1 MTRLLGAF
9 GIYIRM
15 IKTLLL
21 RQVSAFRARFHQ
33 LTNFSRIASQAA
45 TDTVKQATNTAKP
58 SKREDYF
65 RVAGLLVSKA
75 FVLRVVVVTAAVVM
89 LAVFVV
95 WPFVLSRF
103 LTARFWR
110 EDKRVSGWTGQVI
123 VYADRKKSIPLY
135 AGRLEKGR
143 LQGRGEE
150 YDENGILAY
159 RGDFVDGARTGTGSC
174 WRENVLIYEGE
185 LTNGV
190 YQGHGQLH
198 MEDGGTYTGQFENG
212 VFQGTGRLTYLGIRR
227 YEGSFEKNRP
237 EGQGRSYNAAGR
249 LIYEGDYAAGEY
261 SGTGAYYPAE
271 GEKLEAEFQAG
282 VPVGSVRWF
291 RNGQLYYEGE
301 WADGRP
307 SGLGKLYDRAGRVV
321 YQGRF
326 ALGTIDGA
334 SLLGLTAEELRG
346 MLDEKHTVSVVDPQG
361 GFRLTDAELGLTAQ
375 CSLRTEE
382 QESRVLRVSLA
393 APDEEDSWLRLLP
406 GQDLVLGWPEDA
418 ETSRV
423 DRLTGSGGHMRRYRE
438 ITANVSGA
446 EVKAYFPAEE
456 AVSVRI
462 VWTAPDR
469 AAELPADPFLPPQE
483 GAVDSPAAAGTAAGD
498 GAGAADSPA
507 GDMAALLDALD
518 TMQDAGIVR
527 LNAEKNPYY
536 GDADPAEAIT
546 QSASPE
552 AAGSLLDAMTDYWL
566 LAQRQEAA
574 EKQLLRCNALLD
586 TARQEAALGMDRETA
601 VAALEERQI
610 LLSAEIES
618 CITSRKELS
627 LLAEGQ
633 AALEKYDLSQVPAL
647 FDPGSLD
654 VEQLA
659 LVSAAYRQMRTGKDA
674 EGIENEVKSMLLT
687 LQDDWTAVQTQKKL
701 CELALASLR
710 RVAGSFSLGVAS
722 REDWYAALDASS
734 SADIACKTA
743 VAAFEKH
750 ANQLNQ
756 AAAGWLSRNCGWHAE
771 ELRPV
776 YLNLLAELDE
786 TTRALLEEQAQA
798 EREAQE
804 QALREAIE
812 QAREEAESAAADGEQ
827 DEGKAAESAGTETE
841 GAESAEAEDSAGEN
855 AGAEAE
861 AGEAEEAKGPP
872 ETEARAGVEDAE
884 AAQAE
889 TEDEGK

>member
-9 GIYIRM
+9 GIYMRM
-15 IKTLLL
+15 LRTLLL
-21 RQVSAFRARFHQ
+21 RQVSALRARFHQ
-33 LTNFSRIASQAA
+33 VTNFSRIASQAA

-65 RVAGLLVSKA
+65 RIAGLLVSKA
-75 FVLRVVVVTAAVVM
+75 FALRIVVVTAAVVM

-103 LTARFWR
+103 LTARFWQ
-110 EDKRVSGWTGQVI
+110 EDRRVSGWTGQVV
-123 VYADRKKSIPLY
+123 VYADRKKSVPRY

-143 LQGRGEE
+143 LQGKGEE

-159 RGDFVDGARTGTGSC
+159 RGDFTDGARTGSGSC
-174 WRENVLIYEGE
+174 WRENVLVYEGE

-190 YQGHGQLH
+190 YQGQGRLYL
-198 MEDGGTYTGQFENG
+198 EDGQVYTGQFENG
-212 VFQGTGRLTYLGIRR
+212 VFQGAGRLSYEGVRR
-227 YEGSFEKNRP
+227 YEGSFEKNLP
-237 EGQGRSYNAAGR
+237 EGQGRSYDSTGR
-249 LIYEGDYAAGEY
+249 LIYEGGYAAGAY
-261 SGTGAYYPAE
+261 SGAGIYYPGE
-271 GEKLEAEFQAG
+271 GEKLEAEFRAG
-282 VPVGSVRWF
+282 TPVGSVRWS

-307 SGLGKLYDRAGRVV
+307 SGLGTLYDRAGRAV
-321 YQGRF
+321 YEGRF
-326 ALGTIDGA
+326 ALGTIDGP
-334 SLLGLTAEELRG
+334 SLLGLTAEELRA

-361 GFRLTDAELGLTAQ
+361 GFRLTDAELGLTAR

-423 DRLTGSGGHMRRYRE
+423 DRLTGSGEQVRRYRE
-438 ITANVSGA
+438 ITADVSGA
-446 EVKAYFPAEE
+446 EVKVYFPAGET
-456 AVSVRI
+456 VSVRI

-469 AAELPADPFLPPQE
+469 AAELPADPFLPPAE
-483 GAVDSPAAAGTAAGD
+483 GAADSPAAADGAAAGG

-507 GDMAALLDALD
+507 ADMAALLDALD

-536 GDADPAEAIT
+536 GDADPAEAIA

-566 LAQRQEAA
+566 LAQRQDAA
-574 EKQLLRCNALLD
+574 EKQLLRCAALLD
-586 TARQEAALGMDRETA
+586 TARREAALGMDREA
-601 VAALEERQI
+601 DVAALEERQV

-618 CITSRKELS
+618 CVTSRKELS
-627 LLAEGQ
+627 LRAEEQ
-633 AALEKYDLSQVPAL
+633 AVLEDYDLSQVPAL
-647 FDPGSLD
+647 FDPGALD

-659 LVSAAYRQMRTGKDA
+659 LVAAAYRQMRTGKDA

-710 RVAGSFSLGVAS
+710 RVAGSFSLGAAS

-756 AAAGWLSRNCGWHAE
+756 TAAGWLSRNLGWHAE
-771 ELRPV
+771 ELRSV

-786 TTRALLEEQAQA
+786 TTRALLEEQARA

-812 QAREEAESAAADGEQ
+812 QAREEAESAAADGAQ
-827 DEGKAAESAGTETE
+827 DEGKTAENAGTE
-841 GAESAEAEDSAGEN
+841 AEAAGEN
-855 AGAEAE
+855 TGAEAE
-861 AGEAEEAKGPP
+861 AAGAEETKDPP
-872 ETEARAGVEDAE
+872 ETEARAKDGDADAAE
-884 AAQAE
+884 ADA
-889 TEDEGK
+889 EDEGK